1 MFKQVKYTN
10 NTWERNTTNKCIYIF
25 VNLLYYKWHS
35 LLYIYN
41 KYIYISVNALVGHI
55 YHNKSSVHGHE
66 SFKTY
71 KKTSDEIIIMSQT
84 QKRLTYFLSTLNKFH
99 RVWKTLQIL

>member
-1 MFKQVKYTN
+1 
-10 NTWERNTTNKCIYIF
+10 
-25 VNLLYYKWHS
+25 
-35 LLYIYN
+35 
-41 KYIYISVNALVGHI
+41 
-55 YHNKSSVHGHE
+55 VHGHE